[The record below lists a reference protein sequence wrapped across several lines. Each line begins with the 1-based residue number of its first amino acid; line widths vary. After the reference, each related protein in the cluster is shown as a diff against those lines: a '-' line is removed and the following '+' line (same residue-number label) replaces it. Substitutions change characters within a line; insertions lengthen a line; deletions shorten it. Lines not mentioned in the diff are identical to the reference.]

1 MEISC
6 DSPMDFNPIR
16 YLGDQGIAYFKGWGE
31 LIQIAA
37 PDKSSNAAKQEIVM
51 SEAITS
57 KTATNN
63 AIECVLSASDSFIET
78 MSIQA
83 IDSQPG
89 LLELVIRTQLLSAK
103 NPAEKRVKSRTCIER
118 SRLIE
123 LQHAIGQ
130 FLQST
135 GGSSSELSKG

>member
-1 MEISC
+1 
-6 DSPMDFNPIR
+6 MDFNPIR

-123 LQHAIGQ
+123 LQQGIGQ
-130 FLQST
+130 FLQAT
-135 GGSSSELSKG
+135 ESSSGEPLKR

>member
-1 MEISC
+1 
-6 DSPMDFNPIR
+6 MDFNPIR

>member
-1 MEISC
+1 
-6 DSPMDFNPIR
+6 
-16 YLGDQGIAYFKGWGE
+16 

-57 KTATNN
+57 KTATNS
-63 AIECVLSASDSFIET
+63 AIECVLTSSDSYIET
-78 MSIQA
+78 LSIQV
-83 IDSQPG
+83 IDLQPR

-123 LQHAIGQ
+123 LQQGIDQ
-130 FLQST
+130 FLQAT
-135 GGSSSELSKG
+135 ESSSGEPSLPHTRTIKRTVETS